1 MGNEITIALIS
12 AGIPAVVTL
21 ITALIQSRGNRK
33 RAAQQSILIWIMHDQ
48 LEYEQTGQL
57 PKHYEKIHAEYEEY
71 SRNGGNGIIT
81 GEVKKYD
88 DWIRKIEGA
97 VKMRV

>member
-1 MGNEITIALIS
+1 MGNEITISLIS
-12 AGIPAVVTL
+12 AGIPALVTL

-48 LEYEQTGQL
+48 LEFEQTGQL

-71 SRNGGNGIIT
+71 SKNGGNGVIT
-81 GEVKKYD
+81 QEVKKYD
-88 DWIRKIEGA
+88 EWIKKIEGD
-97 VKMRV
+97 VRVRV